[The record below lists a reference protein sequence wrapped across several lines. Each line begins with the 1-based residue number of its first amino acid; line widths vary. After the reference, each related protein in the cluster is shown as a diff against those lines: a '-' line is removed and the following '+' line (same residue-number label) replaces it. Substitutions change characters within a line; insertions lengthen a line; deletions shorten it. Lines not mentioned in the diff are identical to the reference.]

1 MMNEIVV
8 INDLTVIFLIFL
20 ILGTGLQIWLVMRH
34 KAHVRAHQNAVPSAF
49 SEQIPLDDHQK
60 AADYTL
66 TKIGFGQKMMAIE
79 VFILLL
85 WILGG
90 LLELLDQGWR
100 SIGWS
105 ELWTGVA
112 VLISFGLLSALID
125 FPASVYSTFRIEA
138 QFGFNRTTPRL
149 FITDMLKSMLLTLII
164 GIPFVALIL
173 WLMAHAGEFWWLSV
187 WGVWMGFSVLMMW
200 AYPTFIAPLFNK
212 FKPLENE
219 GLKQRIEA
227 LLQRN
232 GFASSGIFVMDG
244 SKRSGHGNA
253 YFTGLGKNKRIVF
266 YDTLLDDLNN
276 DEVEAV
282 LAHEIGHFKHKHILK
297 RMVWVSIVSL
307 GGLALLGFLMQQN
320 WFYNGLGVSTPSTY
334 MALLLFMLVLPV
346 FTFFLSPIF
355 AWFSRKQEFEAD
367 DFAAVQANPL
377 ALIQAL
383 VKMYKENASTLTP
396 DPLYSAFY
404 DSHPPAPVRI
414 THLYSKLNASTS

>member
-1 MMNEIVV
+1 
-8 INDLTVIFLIFL
+8 
-20 ILGTGLQIWLVMRH
+20 
-34 KAHVRAHQNAVPSAF
+34 
-49 SEQIPLDDHQK
+49 
-60 AADYTL
+60 
-66 TKIGFGQKMMAIE
+66 
-79 VFILLL
+79 
-85 WILGG
+85 
-90 LLELLDQGWR
+90 
-100 SIGWS
+100 
-105 ELWTGVA
+105 
-112 VLISFGLLSALID
+112 
-125 FPASVYSTFRIEA
+125 
-138 QFGFNRTTPRL
+138 
-149 FITDMLKSMLLTLII
+149 
-164 GIPFVALIL
+164 
-173 WLMAHAGEFWWLSV
+173 
-187 WGVWMGFSVLMMW
+187 MGFSVLMMW

-334 MALLLFMLVLPV
+334 MALLLFMLVLPA